1 MEGRMMGRGRTK
13 KPIKEKVLREVFK
26 DRNKTMIQTPKVR
39 EKYNSKVEDQY
50 KISRPTI
57 KKHMNQSD
65 DFVFEH
71 YGNNILWRL
80 KDE

>member
-1 MEGRMMGRGRTK
+1 MGRGRTK

-26 DRNKTMIQTPKVR
+26 ENKKSMIQTSKVR
-39 EKYNSKVEDQY
+39 EKYNSKVSEDY

-65 DFVFEH
+65 NFVFEH

-80 KDE
+80 KE